1 MACRRTLQPDQ
12 LAPFGLIY
20 IVLFELRAYQK
31 LYHAERERYK
41 FGLGAP
47 ELFFPIFLKK

>member
-20 IVLFELRAYQK
+20 IVLFELPAYQK

-41 FGLGAP
+41 LGLGAP